1 MSTEVILIFAGVLL
15 AILAAAVAGAADR
28 KSIGDQ
34 TVLVIPERHRRGE
47 AHRTMTLSEVHDSRD
62 LNDGDYVILPSNAR
76 NPYGPREVRVREVR
90 SVWDVEDLD
99 ATTLGSESRAG
110 PWLTGQNQTEADDE
124 PKPARH
130 SPAAWLGWMF
140 VLFLGA
146 AFLIIRL
153 A

>member
-1 MSTEVILIFAGVLL
+1 
-15 AILAAAVAGAADR
+15 
-28 KSIGDQ
+28 
-34 TVLVIPERHRRGE
+34 
-47 AHRTMTLSEVHDSRD
+47 MTLSAVHDSPD
-62 LNDGDYVILPSNAR
+62 LNDDDYVVLSGDAR
-76 NPYGPREVRVREVR
+76 NQNEPREMRVRDVR
-90 SVWDVEDLD
+90 SVWDFDELD
-99 ATTLGSESRAG
+99 TAAFGSESRAG
-110 PWLTGQNQTEADDE
+110 PWLTGQYQTEVDDE